1 MPVLSLK
8 GPCMF
13 SCSSAITMRAKCPGY
28 SHPRRRMGDTGA
40 ELPQL
45 SSSWASQLST
55 NPETVSYINAS
66 HCTLPEICGCLLRSI
81 L

>member
-13 SCSSAITMRAKCPGY
+13 SCSSAIAMRAKCPGY
-28 SHPRRRMGDTGA
+28 SHPRRRMGDIGA
-40 ELPQL
+40 ELSPL
-45 SSSWASQLST
+45 SSSWVSQLST

-66 HCTLPEICGCLLRSI
+66 RCTLIEICGCLLRSI

>member
-28 SHPRRRMGDTGA
+28 ARPGRRAGDTGA
-40 ELPQL
+40 ELSQL
-45 SSSWASQLST
+45 SSAWVSQLST
-55 NPETVSYINAS
+55 SPETVSYINAS
-66 HCTLPEICGCLLRSI
+66 RCTLIEICGCLLCGI